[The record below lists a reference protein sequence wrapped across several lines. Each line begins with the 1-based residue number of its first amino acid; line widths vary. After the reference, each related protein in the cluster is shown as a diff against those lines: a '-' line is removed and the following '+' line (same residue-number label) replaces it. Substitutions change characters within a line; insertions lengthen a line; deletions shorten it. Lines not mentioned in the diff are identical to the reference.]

1 MRHAMPPPLSAE
13 DTMGDGLRL
22 MLGEGL
28 DHLAAHLPAARRGEM
43 EAIHQSRVALRRLR
57 SALRLL
63 RRHLEPVAADG
74 FDDALRRLGQ
84 ALGAARDWDV
94 FAQETM
100 PAIREADPDRQALDA
115 LDALLGPATQARH
128 AAHDALRTVLHAPL
142 TDAVLADLQG
152 WAGHQLAFF
161 PEQDAGRRLAR
172 EAPDLLDRLARRVR
186 RRGRDLHHQDD
197 EERHDLRKAL
207 KALRYGIQMLDT
219 LFADGE
225 VKPYRKA
232 LSTLQEDMGQLN
244 DAIAAVEL
252 VHRLPDGS
260 GRQVVERWSAARR
273 QAALEALPGSWQR
286 FRAMRSFW

>member
-1 MRHAMPPPLSAE
+1 MRHAMPPPLSAD

-57 SALRLL
+57 STLRLL

-74 FDDALRRLGQ
+74 FDDALRGLGQ
-84 ALGAARDWDV
+84 SLGAARDWDV
-94 FAQETM
+94 FAQETV
-100 PAIREADPDRQALDA
+100 PAIRQADPDHRALNALLEPAAQARQA
-115 LDALLGPATQARH
+115 
-128 AAHDALRTVLHAPL
+128 AHGALRTVLHAPL
-142 TDAVLADLQG
+142 TDAVLADLRS

-161 PEQDAGRRLAR
+161 PEQDAGRTLAR
-172 EAPDLLDRLARRVR
+172 EAPHLLDRLARRVR
-186 RRGRDLHHQDD
+186 RRGRDLHRQDD
-197 EERHDLRKAL
+197 EQRHDLRKAL

-219 LFADGE
+219 LFPDGE

-232 LSTLQEDMGQLN
+232 LSTLQEDMGRLN

-252 VHRLPDGS
+252 VHRLPDGP

-273 QAALEALPGSWQR
+273 QAALEALPGSWHR
-286 FRAMRSFW
+286 FKAMPGFW